1 MYSKTITI
9 LAAVLAISACSFSGS
24 SIRRSTPDRQGM
36 NGAYLSLIDSAV
48 NASIADGEIPGAVV
62 GVVRNGKLVYEKA
75 FGNKAVYPEVEPMTV
90 ETMFDLAS
98 VSKCVGT
105 TLSVMQLVEQGK
117 LRLVDT
123 VAHYIPGFLPWVNP
137 DTGERVPITVQ
148 HLLTHSSGLEA
159 YLPDVNAY
167 LEEFGPGTPDSLM
180 MVISTRIQRCF
191 RPGTRQLYSCLNFI
205 TLQNILERIT
215 GERLCDYAQKNVFDA
230 LGLKHTCYFPLALDG
245 GVFPLANKKADA
257 RGNTPAIPA
266 TEEDDRLS
274 GTSAPKFVTAAE
286 EGNGFCGTSALKLV
300 TENPLASEVAPTEMQ
315 ENGSVLRG
323 QVHDPTAR
331 LINLG
336 NSGNA
341 GVFSNVEDLAVIC
354 ATLLGN
360 GSFQGRRILSPLTVR
375 RMFEVPQG
383 NAPRVARALGWDC
396 YYLEPYTS
404 GDVFPVTSIR
414 GHTGYT
420 GTSIILDPETD
431 TAVIVLAHRVHP
443 HDEGSTSRLRSI
455 IASVVAASIGR

>member
-1 MYSKTITI
+1 M
-9 LAAVLAISACSFSGS
+9 VLASCSLTPSG
-24 SIRRSTPDRQGM
+24 IRRSTPERQGM
-36 NGAYLSLIDSAV
+36 NSAYLALIDSAV

-75 FGNKAVYPEVEPMTV
+75 FGNKSVYPEVEPMTV

-137 DTGERVPITVQ
+137 DTGEQVPITVQ

-159 YLPDVNAY
+159 YLPDVDAY
-167 LEEFGPGTPDSLM
+167 LDEFGPGSPDSLM

-230 LGLKHTCYFPLALDG
+230 LGLKHTTYFPLVPEG
-245 GVFPLANKKADA
+245 GVFPLAEKMADA
-257 RGNTPAIPA
+257 RGNTPTLPD
-266 TEEDDRLS
+266 T
-274 GTSAPKFVTAAE
+274 E
-286 EGNGFCGTSALKLV
+286 EGNEFCGTSALKLV
-300 TENPLASEVAPTEMQ
+300 PENSLDSEVALTAPTEMQ
-315 ENGSVLRG
+315 EDGSVLRG

-341 GVFSNVEDLAVIC
+341 GVFSDVEDLAVIC
-354 ATLLGN
+354 ATLLGD
-360 GSFQGRRILSPLTVR
+360 GSFKGRRILSPLTVK

-404 GDVFPVTSIR
+404 GDVFPVTRMR

-420 GTSIILDPETD
+420 GTSIILDPETN

-443 HDEGSTSRLRSI
+443 FDEGSTSRLRSVV
-455 IASVVAASIGR
+455 ASVVAASIGR